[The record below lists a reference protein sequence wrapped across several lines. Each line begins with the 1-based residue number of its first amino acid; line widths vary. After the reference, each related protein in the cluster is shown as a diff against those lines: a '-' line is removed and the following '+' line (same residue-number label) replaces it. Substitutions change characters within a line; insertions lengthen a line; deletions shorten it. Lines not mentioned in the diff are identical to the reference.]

1 LRRADVQDEVIYR
14 CVNGACARPLPRR
27 VNYCPYCGISQ
38 GSGLPRPNDPAAGP
52 AVSIA
57 KPAAAPFVPAP
68 PVAAAAPAARPPPA
82 SPPPPRSAEPPRN
95 PAPPGSPEPARP
107 PQREPVR
114 LRYWLLALGVL
125 WLIWITQRPSTTL
138 IDARING
145 AVAMAAACK
154 SSEAQAELI
163 ALRSSKATPAQLQRL
178 QSALND
184 ADAACNRRNGR
195 AKQAPRTAR
204 PPASGQA
211 QSARNL
217 IADARQALAAGAYK
231 AASEKM
237 EVCAAMVDAGNREC
251 SALKS
256 RADRLQGE
264 MERCL
269 AGGREWVGDRCQ

>member
-1 LRRADVQDEVIYR
+1 
-14 CVNGACARPLPRR
+14 
-27 VNYCPYCGISQ
+27 
-38 GSGLPRPNDPAAGP
+38 
-52 AVSIA
+52 VSIEE
-57 KPAAAPFVPAP
+57 PAAPFVPAP
-68 PVAAAAPAARPPPA
+68 PVAAALPAARPPPA
-82 SPPPPRSAEPPRN
+82 SSPPPPPPRNAEPPRN
-95 PAPPGSPEPARP
+95 PAPPASPEPARP

-138 IDARING
+138 IDARIDG
-145 AVAMAAACK
+145 AVALAQACK

-195 AKQAPRTAR
+195 ARQAPRTAR
-204 PPASGQA
+204 PPSSGQA

-217 IADARQALAAGAYK
+217 IADARQAMAAGAYK

-256 RADRLQGE
+256 RAERLQGE

-269 AGGREWVGDRCQ
+269 ASGREWVGDRCQ